1 MDNRLL
7 LDPTGQNHGLARA
20 LYWNLQF
27 YTPPIELE
35 VVEGHDA
42 LGFNIDPL
50 QQTIT
55 VLQPRDKQFP
65 STRFARI
72 RLICQHVSPRELQ
85 IAQLQGLTALYC
97 TRDSGFLQHKSKIY
111 RVVASLRP
119 EISMSTL
126 FAYAY
131 D

>member
-55 VLQPRDKQFP
+55 VLQPWDKQF
-65 STRFARI
+65 R
-72 RLICQHVSPRELQ
+72 
-85 IAQLQGLTALYC
+85 
-97 TRDSGFLQHKSKIY
+97 
-111 RVVASLRP
+111 
-119 EISMSTL
+119 SMSAL
-126 FAYAY
+126 GPSSVPFLAYLHASA
-131 D
+131 